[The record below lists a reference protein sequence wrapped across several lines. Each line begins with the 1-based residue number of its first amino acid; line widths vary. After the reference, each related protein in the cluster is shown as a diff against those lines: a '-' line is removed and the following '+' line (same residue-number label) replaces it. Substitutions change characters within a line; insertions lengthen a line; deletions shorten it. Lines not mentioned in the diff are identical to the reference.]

1 MKITALDIRKQEFAR
16 SFRGYD
22 PDEVDSFLQ
31 VIATGWQEMVDDLRR
46 SQEKID
52 EQRMKLEHYMKV
64 EEALEEALQTARS
77 SARQTIESAE
87 KKASNMLEDAEN
99 RIVDLQK
106 EADANRLEIKRET
119 ARYAVRQ
126 QEIVA
131 KLRAFL
137 VSEMEMLRH
146 FEADT
151 GERTLAQPTARREIE
166 MFREEPDAADEED
179 LAYPDDAPSDQ
190 ENAEAREASDASD
203 PMEAESSQSSDEVGS
218 KDVPAPETNDHP
230 HESEAVSDEEEWS
243 DDEWDEDEEDDEE
256 WESED
261 EWDETESSNSDDDTD
276 DTHEYGEDESG
287 ESSPGW
293 TVTPVFES
301 ASDGTDQDASQ
312 GSQGLP
318 DDSADDE
325 IKKIHEILKGLDEE
339 QDNEEA

>member
-22 PDEVDSFLQ
+22 PDEVDSFLL

-87 KKASNMLEDAEN
+87 KKASDLLEDAEN
-99 RIVDLQK
+99 RIVELQK
-106 EADANRLEIKRET
+106 EADSNRLEIKRET

-137 VSEMEMLRH
+137 VSEMEILRH

-151 GERTLAQPTARREIE
+151 GERTLAQPSARREIE
-166 MFREEPDAADEED
+166 MYREDPETTDEDESASAAPATTDESASQAEEEMAAPEAEATMEAEADVPQEEPVVAEDDDPEGEWEDEDWDDDDEED
-179 LAYPDDAPSDQ
+179 WDEDGDDW
-190 ENAEAREASDASD
+190 
-203 PMEAESSQSSDEVGS
+203 DE
-218 KDVPAPETNDHP
+218 
-230 HESEAVSDEEEWS
+230 
-243 DDEWDEDEEDDEE
+243 DEDEEDEDYDL
-256 WESED
+256 ED
-261 EWDETESSNSDDDTD
+261 EQDSADDEDPSA
-276 DTHEYGEDESG
+276 

-301 ASDGTDQDASQ
+301 ASDGSNDAPQ
-312 GSQGLP
+312 GGSQGLP

-339 QDNEEA
+339 QDNEEADR

>member
-16 SFRGYD
+16 TFRGYD
-22 PDEVDSFLQ
+22 PDEVDSFMQ

-77 SARQTIESAE
+77 SARQTIDSAE

-166 MFREEPDAADEED
+166 MFREEPDAADDED
-179 LAYPDDAPSDQ
+179 PAHPDDAAPDQ
-190 ENAEAREASDASD
+190 ADAEAREASQASD
-203 PMEAESSQSSDEVGS
+203 ESDEMEAESSQSSDEMGPT
-218 KDVPAPETNDHP
+218 DVPASEMDDHP
-230 HESEAVSDEEEWS
+230 PQTEAVSDEEEW
-243 DDEWDEDEEDDEE
+243 EEEDEEDEEE

-261 EWDETESSNSDDDTD
+261 EWDDSESSNSEDGAD
-276 DTHEYGEDESG
+276 DTHEYEEDEPG
-287 ESSPGW
+287 ETSPGW